1 MKVFALVGE
10 SGTGKSH
17 KALLIAHRENI
28 EYIIDDGLLINKN
41 KILAGLSAKKEL
53 NKIQAIRRAIFYDK
67 KHAKAVKEMIKQEEP
82 ESIMVLG
89 TSIGMVNKI
98 VDTLELPPIN
108 KVFNIEDV
116 SSEKEIQLAR
126 ASRDM
131 EGTHIIPLPGIE
143 IQRKFPI
150 NLVESLEIFY
160 KKRYSNRKIGERTVV
175 RPPFS
180 YFGKLFISESAILDI
195 IFFNIKNYKDVIK
208 IGKTKININEEG
220 ILIQINLTLKYGKNI
235 PEIIR
240 EIQDNLKRELDHI
253 TGINVKKIDIL
264 VEDLII
270 EKNRNS
276 QYIHTYKK

>member
-53 NKIQAIRRAIFYDK
+53 NKIQAIRRAIFFDK
-67 KHAKAVKEMIKQEEP
+67 KHVQEVKDVLKHENPK
-82 ESIMVLG
+82 SIMVLG
-89 TSIGMVNKI
+89 TSMGMVEKI
-98 VDTLELPPIN
+98 INSLGLPPVT
-108 KVFNIEDV
+108 KTFHIEDV
-116 SSEKEIQLAR
+116 SSDKEIQLAR
-126 ASRDM
+126 ASRTKN
-131 EGTHIIPLPGIE
+131 GTHIIPLPGIE

-180 YFGKLFISESAILDI
+180 YFGKLYISENAILDI
-195 IFFNIKNYKDVIK
+195 ISFNIKNFKDVVK
-208 IGKTKININEEG
+208 IAKTKININEEG
-220 ILIQINLTLKYGKNI
+220 ILIRLNLVLKYGKNI
-235 PEIIR
+235 PETIR
-240 EIQDNLKRELDHI
+240 EIQENLKRELDYI
-253 TGINVKKIDIL
+253 TGINIKKIDI
-264 VEDLII
+264 VVDDLII
-270 EKNRNS
+270 EKNKVINYS
-276 QYIHTYKK
+276 NH

>member
-108 KVFNIEDV
+108 KIFNIEDV

-235 PEIIR
+235 PDIIR

-270 EKNRNS
+270 EKNKNS
-276 QYIHTYKK
+276 QHIHTYKK